1 MKAQRI
7 GRTAIVGVVAG
18 VLAAGLVIAPA
29 SQAASTIKI
38 GYLNATIGPFAGGAP
53 QITIG
58 LNIALKEIKS
68 TVAGKKIVVIEEAT
82 DATPQLALEKAK
94 KLIEKDK
101 VDILFGPLSGDE
113 GVAIA
118 RLSKK
123 YPKVTFINTTG
134 SASEATNEQPSKNF
148 FRFHGDAAQWPKDKR
163 QCHQQHSNNG

>member
-68 TVAGKKIVVIEEAT
+68 TVAGKRSLLLKKQRT
-82 DATPQLALEKAK
+82 QL
-94 KLIEKDK
+94 
-101 VDILFGPLSGDE
+101 
-113 GVAIA
+113 
-118 RLSKK
+118 
-123 YPKVTFINTTG
+123 
-134 SASEATNEQPSKNF
+134 
-148 FRFHGDAAQWPKDKR
+148 
-163 QCHQQHSNNG
+163 HS